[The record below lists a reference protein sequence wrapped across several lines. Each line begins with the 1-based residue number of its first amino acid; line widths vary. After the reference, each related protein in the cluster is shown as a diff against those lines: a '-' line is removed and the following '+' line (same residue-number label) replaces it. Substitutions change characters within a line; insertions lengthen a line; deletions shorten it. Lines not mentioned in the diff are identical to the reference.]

1 MGRRVYQI
9 SEKYEKTLWK
19 TVNQKGDKIYANMS
33 GCENEREIW
42 EKKNNDVKMRERERE
57 KISVVKTMDANFQ
70 TIVPSSDE
78 LKKGEILE
86 ERERVRAI

>member
-33 GCENEREIW
+33 GYENEREIW
-42 EKKNNDVKMRERERE
+42 EKKNNDVKMRERER
-57 KISVVKTMDANFQ
+57 ISVVKTMDANFQ
-70 TIVPSSDE
+70 TIVLSSDE

>member
-1 MGRRVYQI
+1 MERRVYQI

-19 TVNQKGDKIYANMS
+19 TVNQKGDKIYVNMS
-33 GCENEREIW
+33 GCENEGEIW
-42 EKKNNDVKMRERERE
+42 EKKNNDVKMRERER
-57 KISVVKTMDANFQ
+57 ISVVKTMNANFQ
-70 TIVPSSDE
+70 TIVLSSDE